1 MLLAVLV
8 ICIVLFVV
16 LPFVNAT
23 FWALFSTLVIGLVLG
38 ALARVIAPGR
48 SRTGLLF
55 TTLVGVAG
63 SLVGTAVAR
72 GLHTGTGGRLLLQ
85 IGAAV
90 ALVLVLRPSKG
101 IRA

>member
-23 FWALFSTLVIGLVLG
+23 FWALASTLVSGLLLG
-38 ALARVIAPGR
+38 VIARVIAPGR